1 MTLALLITMS
11 LAVQVGGQAK
21 PTTTRPATTTSAPA
35 SGVSLRRP
43 AQAEILRQLLRD
55 REDRR
60 PILPRSDSPAA
71 TQSAGRLILE
81 GTMIG
86 ERTGRIVKEGSRSVV
101 EIDAVEGES
110 ESRRFVLLENEL
122 LELAEVEIERGV
134 TRFRISGQVT
144 RYRGRNGLLLVKI
157 SSILDHGN
165 LKP

>member
-1 MTLALLITMS
+1 MTLALLTTLL

-21 PTTTRPATTTSAPA
+21 QPTSRPATTSTAPA
-35 SGVSLRRP
+35 SGPSLRRP
-43 AQAEILRQLLRD
+43 AQVDILRQLLRD

-60 PILPRSDSPAA
+60 AILPKSDQPAA
-71 TQSAGRLILE
+71 TQGAGRLILE

-110 ESRRFVLLENEL
+110 EPRRFVLLENEL
-122 LELAEVEIERGV
+122 LELAEAEMDRGV

-144 RYRGRNGLLLVKI
+144 RYRGRNGLLLIKV
-157 SSILDHGN
+157 SSLLDHGN
-165 LKP
+165 IKP